1 MSNLNQELDTIL
13 LDYFTEVM
21 RTAVEENNGTIGLFA
36 ERAKKVRV
44 KSVEQIEA
52 YINQN
57 YTKRR
62 KTISHEEA
70 MDFVEREILSKQY
83 QPKTV
88 RISRTE
94 LMNDP
99 VYCLTEVR
107 VDNERENK

>member
-1 MSNLNQELDTIL
+1 MSNLNHELRRQLITFDNT
-13 LDYFTEVM
+13 D
-21 RTAVEENNGTIGLFA
+21 
-36 ERAKKVRV
+36 
-44 KSVEQIEA
+44 KSTDEGALKAFEQIEA